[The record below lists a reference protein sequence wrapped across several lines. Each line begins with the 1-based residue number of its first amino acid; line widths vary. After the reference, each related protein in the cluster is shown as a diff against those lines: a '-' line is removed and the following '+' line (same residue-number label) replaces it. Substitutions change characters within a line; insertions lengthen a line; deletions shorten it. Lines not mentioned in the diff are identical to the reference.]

1 MLLSRLLRPVAR
13 RVLPAA
19 VLCVLAAGVGC
30 SRTRI
35 DTNPPPQ
42 YVSPVI
48 LDAAAPP
55 GTYAPV
61 ERDAAVVLTAAT
73 ADSPLPANQKRLNV
87 LAVSGGGQFGSFAAG
102 LLNAWSDRGCRPE
115 FDVVT
120 GISSGALIAAVV
132 YAGPKYDPLLARLFT
147 TLETRDIYRY
157 APVVIH
163 LLRTRALGT
172 TDPLRQLLEETL
184 DEQFLADMRAAHC
197 AGRRLFVG
205 TMNQLTR
212 RPVIWDLGAIASSG
226 HPNARARV
234 LDILVAT
241 ASISGQAPP
250 VAIDVEVNGQC
261 VREYHVDCGG
271 VIQTFIRFGP
281 EAPRPDPANP
291 SAKWLAG
298 SNLYMIGGGKLYKEI
313 LTEPPGA
320 IDAVMSNI
328 SACLYAL
335 FRADVW
341 RLYTLC
347 SVSGMSFNLAVI
359 PEEAYTGEKST
370 SFDPQIQ
377 QALYAVGYD
386 LMARGGDPWRHTP
399 PGAEPGEEDFPR
411 AGYRFTVPPAGAT
424 APEAAVTLPP
434 QAPQS
439 VLLPAPTPEPAPPV
453 RPIVRIRN
461 LNLFPSIWGALTL

>member
-1 MLLSRLLRPVAR
+1 MLLFRLVRPVAR

-19 VLCVLAAGVGC
+19 VLCSLAVGVGC
-30 SRTRI
+30 SRAKI
-35 DTNPPPQ
+35 DTNPPPH
-42 YVSPVI
+42 YVSPVV
-48 LDAAAPP
+48 LDANAPP

-61 ERDAAVVLTAAT
+61 ERDTAVVLAAAT
-73 ADSPLPANQKRLNV
+73 ADSPVPANQKRLNV

-102 LLNAWSDRGCRPE
+102 LLNAWTDRGDRPN

-132 YAGPKYDPLLARLFT
+132 YAGPKYDPLLTRLFT
-147 TLETRDIYRY
+147 TLRTSDVYKY
-157 APVVIH
+157 PPVVIH
-163 LLRTRALGT
+163 ILRNRALGT
-172 TDPLRQLLEETL
+172 TDPLRKLLEETL

-226 HPNARARV
+226 RPDARARV
-234 LDILVAT
+234 IDILVAT

-250 VAIDVEVNGQC
+250 VPIDVEVDGQC
-261 VREYHVDCGG
+261 VREYHSDCGG
-271 VIQTFIRFGP
+271 VIQTFVRFGP
-281 EAPRPDPANP
+281 ETPRPDPANP
-291 SAKWLAG
+291 AAKWLAG
-298 SNLYMIGGGKLYKEI
+298 SNLYLIAGGKLYKEI
-313 LTEPPGA
+313 LDRPPGV
-320 IDAVMSNI
+320 IDAVLSNI
-328 SACLYAL
+328 SANLYAL

-347 SVSGMSFNLAVI
+347 GVSGMSFNMAAI

-370 SFDPQIQ
+370 AFDPEIQ

-386 LMARGGDPWRHTP
+386 LMTRGGDPWRHTA
-399 PGAEPGEEDFPR
+399 PGTEPGEEDLPR
-411 AGYRFTVPPAGAT
+411 AGFRFAVPPTTPAT
-424 APEAAVTLPP
+424 PAVAAAPQP
-434 QAPQS
+434 PQS
-439 VLLPAPTPEPAPPV
+439 VLLPPPTPVEPAHV

-461 LNLFPSIWGALTL
+461 LNLFEVPRL